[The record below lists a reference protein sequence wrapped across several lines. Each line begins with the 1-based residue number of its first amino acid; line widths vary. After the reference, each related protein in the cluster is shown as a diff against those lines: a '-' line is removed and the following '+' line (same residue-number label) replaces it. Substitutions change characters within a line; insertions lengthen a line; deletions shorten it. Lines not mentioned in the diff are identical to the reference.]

1 MDPFVGRR
9 TELAALR
16 ARLDDARQG
25 RPWVVAVQGPAG
37 IGKTAL
43 LGQFLAE
50 AKGAGASPRP
60 ASEERT
66 APGSRPSH
74 ADAAGERAV
83 TVLRGSGEESESLLD
98 YGVLGQLARSAG
110 PAGAALLAVTERS
123 SAPEPILAGTCLLE
137 LLGELESAGLVVLV
151 VDDLHWADRPSVR
164 ALVFA
169 VRRLVAD
176 QVLVV
181 LATRDDVSTELPE
194 SLRRVVSGHHG
205 DVVRLAGLDEGD
217 LRELAERLGIAA
229 LPARAARRLRDG
241 TRGNPLH
248 ARAVLDEVA
257 GLDEAPDG
265 WGHQRRPLPAPRSFR
280 RLVGDRYA
288 ACADDTRR
296 LVDAAAVLGMRS
308 PLPLAASVGEVGEP
322 VQAVD
327 EAVARGLL
335 IAETA
340 AHPWALAF
348 PHPLVRSAVH
358 DALGPARGRALH
370 LAAAELVEGEVAVLH
385 HRVAAAPALDGALAD
400 DLEAFARRAAAGQQ
414 WQSATRHLVES
425 ARLCPDRDEGR
436 RRLLV
441 ALSWMLQAG
450 DAASA
455 AAFADELRAL
465 PAGPLRDSV
474 LGTLA
479 MARDDPVGAEEM
491 YDSAWKQC
499 GGSRSGGD
507 GDDGDDGEVAATIAL
522 QCAVHHFGRLE
533 GAATVD
539 WSLRAVDLAGPE
551 SPVGRRAR
559 TYLAH
564 GLAYSGRTAEAFAAL
579 DGAQGEA
586 TDPEV
591 AWLQP
596 RSARGLLRM
605 VEDDLDGARADFHA
619 VATRP
624 TSSAC

>member
-1 MDPFVGRR
+1 MGGRGAGPGR
-9 TELAALR
+9 
-16 ARLDDARQG
+16 DRQDG
-25 RPWVVAVQGPAG
+25 
-37 IGKTAL
+37 L

-137 LLGELESAGLVVLV
+137 LLGELESAGPVVLV

-265 WGHQRRPLPAPRSFR
+265 WGHQRRPLRRRGRSAGWSVTATRRALTTPAGSSTPPPSWGCARRCRSR
-280 RLVGDRYA
+280 RASARSAIRCRPSTRPWPA
-288 ACADDTRR
+288 AC
-296 LVDAAAVLGMRS
+296 
-308 PLPLAASVGEVGEP
+308 
-322 VQAVD
+322 
-327 EAVARGLL
+327 
-335 IAETA
+335 
-340 AHPWALAF
+340 
-348 PHPLVRSAVH
+348 
-358 DALGPARGRALH
+358 
-370 LAAAELVEGEVAVLH
+370 
-385 HRVAAAPALDGALAD
+385 
-400 DLEAFARRAAAGQQ
+400 
-414 WQSATRHLVES
+414 
-425 ARLCPDRDEGR
+425 
-436 RRLLV
+436 
-441 ALSWMLQAG
+441 
-450 DAASA
+450 
-455 AAFADELRAL
+455 
-465 PAGPLRDSV
+465 
-474 LGTLA
+474 
-479 MARDDPVGAEEM
+479 
-491 YDSAWKQC
+491 
-499 GGSRSGGD
+499 
-507 GDDGDDGEVAATIAL
+507 
-522 QCAVHHFGRLE
+522 
-533 GAATVD
+533 
-539 WSLRAVDLAGPE
+539 
-551 SPVGRRAR
+551 
-559 TYLAH
+559 
-564 GLAYSGRTAEAFAAL
+564 
-579 DGAQGEA
+579 
-586 TDPEV
+586 
-591 AWLQP
+591 
-596 RSARGLLRM
+596 
-605 VEDDLDGARADFHA
+605 
-619 VATRP
+619 
-624 TSSAC
+624 